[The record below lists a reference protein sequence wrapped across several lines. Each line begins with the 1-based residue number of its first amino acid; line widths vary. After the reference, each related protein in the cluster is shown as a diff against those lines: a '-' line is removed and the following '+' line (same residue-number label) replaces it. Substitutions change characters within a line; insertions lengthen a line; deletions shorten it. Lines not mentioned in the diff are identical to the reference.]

1 MSNFVLENRRRA
13 PFLKKAR
20 PHMRIVPP
28 MFLPCSS
35 QVPPI
40 FLRTRIGNEGNEH
53 KSNEEGTSAL
63 GLLKIFQNQRDRY
76 IDLWEVP
83 SYIIRLL
90 SHISSLSSPNVEL
103 NFNICRGL
111 NENFCE
117 RYFYVNVR
125 KFIRELDVNTP
136 FLSTWHLTA
145 RALS

>member
-1 MSNFVLENRRRA
+1 MHLEIRPKDSLTEATLSVKPEGDERREVNRRRA
-13 PFLKKAR
+13 TFHKKAR

-76 IDLWEVP
+76 IDL
-83 SYIIRLL
+83 
-90 SHISSLSSPNVEL
+90 
-103 NFNICRGL
+103 
-111 NENFCE
+111 
-117 RYFYVNVR
+117 
-125 KFIRELDVNTP
+125 
-136 FLSTWHLTA
+136 
-145 RALS
+145 